1 MSELQQK
8 KRQIA
13 YKVLISNILNGIF
26 SKDELYAGYI
36 KLNNKNISRVNLIAT
51 VVDKAEYSSYSS
63 IMIDD
68 GTGRIPLRTIENNQF
83 FSKIDVSDVV
93 LVIGRIR
100 EFNNERYIMPEI
112 IKNINS
118 SWLNVRRFEIS
129 QHFDNKIIE
138 QPIEETSTD
147 ANINEVVYSLIKKMD
162 DGYGVAIDDVI
173 KNSNNS
179 EAERIIYKLLENG
192 DIFEIKPGKLKVL
205 E

>member
-13 YKVLISNILNGIF
+13 YKVLIFNILNGIF
-26 SKDELYAGYI
+26 SKDELYVGYI

-100 EFNNERYIMPEI
+100 EFNNERYVMPEV
-112 IKNINS
+112 IKKINS
-118 SWLNVRRFEIS
+118 SWLNVRRFEQS
-129 QHFDNKIIE
+129 QSFDNKIIE
-138 QPIEETSTD
+138 HTTEETNTD
-147 ANINEVVYSLIKKMD
+147 SNINETIYLLIKKMD
-162 DGYGVAIDDVI
+162 AGDGVAIDDVI

>member
-13 YKVLISNILNGIF
+13 YKVLIFNILNGIF

-100 EFNNERYIMPEI
+100 EFNNERYVMPEV
-112 IKNINS
+112 IKKINS
-118 SWLNVRRFEIS
+118 SWLNVRRFEQS
-129 QHFDNKIIE
+129 QSFDNKIIE
-138 QPIEETSTD
+138 HTTEETNTD
-147 ANINEVVYSLIKKMD
+147 SNINETIYLLIKKMD
-162 DGYGVAIDDVI
+162 AGDGVAIDDVI

-179 EAERIIYKLLENG
+179 EAERIICKLLENG

>member
-13 YKVLISNILNGIF
+13 YKVLIFNILNGIF
-26 SKDELYAGYI
+26 SKDELYVGYI

-100 EFNNERYIMPEI
+100 EFNNERYVMPEV
-112 IKNINS
+112 IKKINS
-118 SWLNVRRFEIS
+118 SWLNVRRFEQS
-129 QHFDNKIIE
+129 QSFDNKIIE
-138 QPIEETSTD
+138 HTTEETNTD
-147 ANINEVVYSLIKKMD
+147 SNINETIYLLIKKMD
-162 DGYGVAIDDVI
+162 AGDGVAIDDVV

>member
-13 YKVLISNILNGIF
+13 YKVLIFNILNGIF
-26 SKDELYAGYI
+26 SKDELYVGYI

-100 EFNNERYIMPEI
+100 EFNNERYVMPEV
-112 IKNINS
+112 IKKINS
-118 SWLNVRRFEIS
+118 SWLNVRRFEQS
-129 QHFDNKIIE
+129 QSFDNKIIE
-138 QPIEETSTD
+138 HTTEETNTD
-147 ANINEVVYSLIKKMD
+147 SNINETIYLLIKKMD
-162 DGYGVAIDDVI
+162 AGDGVAIDDVI

-179 EAERIIYKLLENG
+179 EAERIICKLLENG